1 MLFVYCSSR
10 FTEFYVDELE
20 DVQDLKILVSD
31 YLRGL
36 SLTSGQIVGIV
47 KFYLVVR
54 EEAVK
59 RLTDGTGHRPHFRL
73 IFAIVS
79 GLHCRI
85 K

>member
-1 MLFVYCSSR
+1 MFVYCSSR

-36 SLTSGQIVGIV
+36 SLTSGQIEGIV

-73 IFAIVS
+73 IFGIFS
-79 GLHCRI
+79 GLL
-85 K
+85 KSN